1 MNEIILQ
8 KLWLSKDETSIY
20 LFLIK
25 NQNQTI
31 SEISKW
37 TKINRPKLYKI
48 LPNMVES
55 GLIWNVLNGKRTHY
69 TAENPKILSQYLE
82 NIKNEFDIY
91 IPEIE
96 KLYQNQFSKPIFK
109 HLKGIS
115 WVWNIFLDIA
125 HSLKAWDIFYRYS
138 SRNETALN
146 AFPEK
151 IYKEYKK
158 IRDTKKIER
167 YVITNEFLNDLKP
180 KKLEKDVVIIPPK
193 YDIFED
199 NITKI
204 IYANK
209 VAIID
214 YNSLESF
221 IIESPVFA
229 NFEKKIFLLLFK
241 FLKKP
246 EKN

>member
-8 KLWLSKDETSIY
+8 KLWLSQDEANIY
-20 LFLIK
+20 LFLIH

-31 SEISKW
+31 AEISKW

-55 GLIWNVLNGKRTHY
+55 WLVANIMNGKRIHY

-82 NIKNEFDIY
+82 NIKNEYDLY

-109 HLKGIS
+109 HLKWVSG
-115 WVWNIFLDIA
+115 VWNIFLDIA
-125 HSLKAWDIFYRYS
+125 HTLKAGEVFYRYS
-138 SRNETALN
+138 SRNESALSL
-146 AFPEK
+146 FPK
-151 IYKEYKK
+151 KMYQEYKK
-158 IRDTKKIER
+158 IRDTKKLER

-180 KKLEKDVVIIPPK
+180 KKLDKDVVIIPPK

-204 IYANK
+204 IYGNK

-221 IIESPVFA
+221 IIESPIFA

-241 FLKKP
+241 FLKK
-246 EKN
+246 

>member
-1 MNEIILQ
+1 MNEFILQ
-8 KLWLSKDETSIY
+8 KLWLSQDESNIY
-20 LFLIK
+20 LFLIQ

-31 SEISKW
+31 TEISKW

-48 LPNMVES
+48 LPNMVET
-55 GLIWNVLNGKRTHY
+55 GLIGNIMNGKRTHY
-69 TAENPKILSQYLE
+69 IAENPKILSQYLE
-82 NIKNEFDIY
+82 NIKNEYDLY

-109 HLKGIS
+109 HLTWKNGIK
-115 WVWNIFLDIA
+115 NIFIDIGNT
-125 HSLKAWDIFYRYS
+125 LKTWDIFYRYS
-138 SRNETALN
+138 SRNDVTKTSIPQKDYEQ
-146 AFPEK
+146 
-151 IYKEYKK
+151 YKK
-158 IRDTKKIER
+158 LREEKRLER
-167 YVITNEFLNDLKP
+167 YVITNEYLNDLKP
-180 KKLEKDVVIIPPK
+180 KKLEKDVVIIPKK
-193 YDIFED
+193 YDLFED

-221 IIESPVFA
+221 IIESPIFA

-241 FLKKP
+241 FLKK
-246 EKN
+246 